1 MSTSVHHAPNQASAL
16 MRWSRLA
23 VVVLAWLFAAGVTI
37 QVFLAGLS
45 LFSSASYWEDH
56 TEFGT
61 RLGVVP
67 VALIVVTLVSRVPL
81 RLVMMAAALLVL
93 YGVQIALAN
102 ASAGYVA
109 ALHPVNAFVL
119 FGLAMQIGVRTR
131 KLADLSSG
139 V

>member
-1 MSTSVHHAPNQASAL
+1 MSTPVHREQSKASAL
-16 MRWSRLA
+16 VRWSRLA
-23 VVVLAWLFAAGVTI
+23 VVALAWLFSAGVAI
-37 QVFLAGLS
+37 QVFLAGFS
-45 LFSSASYWEDH
+45 IFSSASYWEDH

-67 VALIVVTLVSRVPL
+67 VALIVITLTGRVPL
-81 RLVMMAAALLVL
+81 RLVTMAAALLVL

-119 FGLAMQIGVRTR
+119 FGLAMQIGARTR
-131 KLADLSSG
+131 KLTELSSG

>member
-1 MSTSVHHAPNQASAL
+1 MSTTVHRAPGKASAL

-23 VVVLAWLFAAGVTI
+23 VVALAWLFAAGVAI

-67 VALIVVTLVSRVPL
+67 VTLIVIALIGRVPL
-81 RLVMMAAALLVL
+81 RLVTMSAALIVL

-109 ALHPVNAFVL
+109 ALHPVNAFIL
-119 FGLAMQIGVRTR
+119 FGLARQIGVRTL
-131 KLADLSSG
+131 KLTELSSG